1 MNSIKMYLNR
11 RWRVARW
18 RFSKFIFVAFG
29 IVGFSEGSES
39 DAKLLGP
46 FEKPQ
51 PQELRIPRQSEPF
64 DEVEALNGAFSSPE
78 HCARVPNGL
87 WIEVDGG
94 GECIRYYAHGFAD
107 GENPIALVYFS
118 GDVMLRTSQGA
129 RHISQTYM
137 VASPLKIEKD
147 LAAWSVEAQRPAIF
161 LARPGIYGS
170 SGDHNL
176 RRRPREIELMDR
188 ALDVLKESFNI
199 SSFILAGHS
208 GGGQIAAAL
217 LNKRSDIDAAAIS
230 SGLVSV
236 KQVAAYWE
244 YRREIPGK
252 LLDDVTTYYNPVD
265 EIGNIRRDPKPAI
278 YVISDPE
285 DRSVPFYSQLYYV
298 RRLRSIGLN
307 PHHIYAH
314 APPPQRHLLA
324 EHAKRAA
331 SLLARGRSEKD
342 VRRALQEIDLLQVKS

>member
-1 MNSIKMYLNR
+1 MRSIRIYMHR

-18 RFSKFIFVAFG
+18 RISKFLFVAFG
-29 IVGFSEGSES
+29 IGGLSAGSHRDENF
-39 DAKLLGP
+39 LGP

-51 PQELRIPRQSEPF
+51 PQELRITRESDRF
-64 DEVEALNGAFSSPE
+64 DVTEALNGAFSSPE

-87 WIEVDGG
+87 WIEVDGS
-94 GECIRYYAHGFAD
+94 GECIRYYAHGFGD
-107 GENPIALVYFS
+107 GENSIALVYFS
-118 GDVMLRTSQGA
+118 GDVMLRTSKGA
-129 RHISQTYM
+129 RHISRAY
-137 VASPLKIEKD
+137 VAASPMKIEKD
-147 LAAWSVEAQRPAIF
+147 LAAWSAEAQRPAIF

-176 RRRPREIELMDR
+176 RRRPREIELMNR
-188 ALDVLKESFNI
+188 ALDVLKEDFKI

-217 LNKRSDIDAAAIS
+217 LNKRSDIEAGVFS

-236 KQVAAYWE
+236 KQVTAYWE

-252 LLDDVTTYYNPVD
+252 LLDDATTYYDPVD
-265 EIGNIRRDPKPAI
+265 EIGNIRRDPMPAI

-298 RRLRSIGLN
+298 RRLRTIGLN
-307 PHHIYAH
+307 PRHIYAH
-314 APPPQRHLLA
+314 AAPPQRHLLA

-331 SLLARGRSEKD
+331 SLLARGQSEKD